1 MFKKILIAN
10 RGEIAL
16 RIIRACKEMNI
27 NSVAIY
33 SEADKTSPHT
43 KYADE
48 AYYIGESPSSESY
61 LNKNKILSLVKQVGA
76 DAVHPGYGFFS
87 ENAGFIKAVEDEGVA
102 FIGPSSSSVKMMG
115 IKTAARQ
122 LMSQS
127 DVPIVPGTT
136 LPIKSLSEGLD
147 TATKI
152 GYPILLK
159 AASGGGGK
167 GMKLITSKNE
177 FASSFES
184 VQREALKF
192 FADDSVYIEKYIESP
207 KHIEVQ
213 VFGDKL
219 GNYVHIF
226 ERECSIQR
234 RHQKIMEE
242 APSSFVDNKTR
253 KKITQAAIN
262 AAKACGYY
270 NAGTVEFLMDKNSNF
285 YFLEMN
291 TRLQVEHPV
300 TEMISGLDLVKEQ
313 INVAAGERLS
323 FNQEDIDINGH
334 SIEARIYAE
343 DPENNFLPSTGKLLE
358 FLIPSGPGI
367 RIDAG
372 FSRGSLISL
381 YYDPLIAKL
390 IAWGRT
396 RHEALG
402 RLKRALGEF
411 QIAGVTTNISLLK
424 SICNNNNFIN
434 GNFDINFM
442 EKEFTDELQSRTES
456 SDEIENAV
464 IIISSLLKVRNS
476 STQLNNSI
484 TDNNKWTQ
492 LKYE

>member
-1 MFKKILIAN
+1 
-10 RGEIAL
+10 
-16 RIIRACKEMNI
+16 MNI
-27 NSVAIY
+27 KSVAVY

-61 LNKNKILSLVKQVGA
+61 LNQNKIISLATNIGV

-87 ENAGFIKAVEDEGVA
+87 ENAIFIKAVEDAGIT

-122 LMSQS
+122 LM
-127 DVPIVPGTT
+127 DKFKVPIVPGTT
-136 LPIKSLSEGLD
+136 SPINSIYEGLNS
-147 TATKI
+147 AQKI

-159 AASGGGGK
+159 AAAGGGGK
-167 GMKLITSKNE
+167 AMKLVTSKNE
-177 FASSFES
+177 FTSAYES

-192 FADDSVYIEKYIESP
+192 FADDSVYIEKYIENP

-213 VFGDKL
+213 IFGDKL

-234 RHQKIMEE
+234 RHQKIIEE
-242 APSSFVDNKTR
+242 APSSFVDDKTR
-253 KKITQAAIN
+253 TKITKAAIN

-270 NAGTVEFLMDKNSNF
+270 NAGTVEFLMDKHSNF

-313 INVAAGERLS
+313 IYVASGEKLS
-323 FNQEDIDINGH
+323 FKQEDIKINGH
-334 SIEARIYAE
+334 SIEARIYSE

-358 FLIPSGPGI
+358 FQVPSGPGV

-390 IAWGRT
+390 STWGKNRN
-396 RHEALG
+396 EALE
-402 RLKRALGEF
+402 RLKRALNEF
-411 QIAGVTTNISLLK
+411 QIAGVSTNISLLK
-424 SICNNNNFIN
+424 AVCNNINFIK
-434 GNFDINFM
+434 GNFDINFL
-442 EKEFTDELQSRTES
+442 EKEITDEIQSKS
-456 SDEIENAV
+456 GSFDEVENAV
-464 IIISSLLKVRNS
+464 VIISSLLKVRSS
-476 STQLNNSI
+476 STEINNST
-484 TDNNKWTQ
+484 TDNNKWTELQ
-492 LKYE
+492 NE